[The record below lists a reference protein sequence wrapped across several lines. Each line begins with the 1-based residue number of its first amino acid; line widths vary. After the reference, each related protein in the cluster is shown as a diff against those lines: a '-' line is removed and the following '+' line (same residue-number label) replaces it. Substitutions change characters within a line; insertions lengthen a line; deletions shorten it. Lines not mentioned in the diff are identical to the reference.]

1 MKGWIFDLD
10 GTLVG
15 SLPGIAHAL
24 NSALRDHH
32 FPEHPE
38 SMVRTFIGDGVETL
52 VARALGSA
60 QSAHISA
67 VVATFRIHYAESW
80 KTGTIPYPLVL
91 ETLAALRKNGA
102 KTAILSNKPHRFT
115 AEIAAALFGEWIDI
129 ALGEGDGI
137 PHKPDPTGIQK
148 ILQLWNLPAEEVF
161 MVGDSVMDLQAAA
174 AAGVPSI
181 AVTWGYHDADRLR
194 SENPAKVIDC
204 MSDLIEQ
211 PQM

>member
-1 MKGWIFDLD
+1 M
-10 GTLVG
+10 
-15 SLPGIAHAL
+15 
-24 NSALRDHH
+24 
-32 FPEHPE
+32 
-38 SMVRTFIGDGVETL
+38 
-52 VARALGSA
+52 
-60 QSAHISA
+60 
-67 VVATFRIHYAESW
+67 
-80 KTGTIPYPLVL
+80 VL

-148 ILQLWNLPAEEVF
+148 ILQLWNLPADEVF

-174 AAGVPSI
+174 AAGVTSI

-194 SENPAKVIDC
+194 AENPVKVIDC

-211 PQM
+211 SQM